1 MTFLRLGGRLL
12 VGVSA
17 IAAALSAQTM
27 NTGTLLGTVRDP
39 SGATLPDATVRIQRT
54 DPPFERAVRTD
65 DAGNYFVPQV
75 PIGTYQLSFEKT
87 GFQKLVRSQVDLS
100 AGQSLRVDTTLA
112 IGSVAEAVEVSTQVA
127 QVDTATGNVGST
139 IYGSQVQEIALNTR
153 SFTQLMTLQ
162 PGVSSMQAQQPGFGS
177 NTSVPFSFNGG
188 QTSANNWT
196 LDGGRNIDT
205 FNGNNLSMVNL
216 DAIAEVRIE
225 RNAYSAEYGRNGGAQ
240 VNVITK
246 SGSNAF
252 HGTLFEFFRND
263 KLDARNFFAPVRPKN
278 RYNNFGGTL
287 GGPIV
292 RDKLFFFVSNEY
304 RRIQQN
310 TGTRTSTVPT
320 EAQIRGD
327 FSGGRTIMNP
337 ATGQPFP
344 GNQIPANLIDPNAV
358 AIIRTY
364 YQPPTPGF
372 QQGALNYSSTEPD
385 GTRYRSALGR
395 FDYNWKPNLLLFGRY
410 NIDSTRLFS
419 PYGLFASNPMHN
431 VAHSEQS
438 HVVRVMNLSTNWVA
452 SPNVVNQITSAF
464 FHTSLAISTGPN
476 ASRSRAANL
485 SIPRVFDTV
494 TASSSLIPSIT
505 LAQGYAGIDIRWPQ
519 NISGYTWEL
528 IDNLSWNVGRHSIK
542 IGGSIDKENKSQ
554 NQSNPNNNGTFNFNG
569 SATGDA
575 LADFLMGRAFQYTE
589 NSAHVFGVSRWVNL
603 SGYIQDQIRATPRLS
618 LNIGLRYEFYQ
629 PEQDTDGFYSFF
641 LPNLFNR
648 ARAPQIMP
656 ANGQIVPGTENFGN
670 GIVIAGQDGPF
681 GNAVTNTVYN
691 TFAPRGGFSY
701 ALTEDNL
708 TVLRGGFG
716 IFHDRWSQNV
726 STLRNNYPFNQSASI
741 FTASLS
747 NPAEGQRRLFPI
759 ALSNF
764 ASPWNIP
771 YYMKWS
777 LGLQR
782 QLPGDVLLDVSYV
795 GSRGVALV
803 RSRDITQ
810 PLPSVAV
817 SLTQLNPNAARP
829 YPGFAG
835 INTFETT
842 GNSIYHSMQA
852 SASRRFAAGFG
863 LQASY
868 TFSRSI
874 DNNVTPMNSY
884 ADSRLERAL
893 SSFDRTHVLALSYIY
908 ELPFFRARS
917 DLQSKFLGGWQ
928 ISGISR
934 FESGTPLTVTI
945 PGDRAGVGGG
955 VQRPDVVGP
964 LTLHKELARWFS
976 TSSFATPAPGTF
988 GNAGRNIIRGPGI
1001 NNWDV
1006 SFIKRTN
1013 ITEAVALQFR
1023 AEFFNLF
1030 NHTQYSAVNTALGA
1044 SAFGQVTSAR
1054 DPRITQL
1061 AMRFLF

>member
-1 MTFLRLGGRLL
+1 
-12 VGVSA
+12 
-17 IAAALSAQTM
+17 M

-39 SGATLPDATVRIQRT
+39 SGAVLPDATVKILRT
-54 DPPFERAVRTD
+54 DPPFERQVSTD
-65 DAGNYFVPQV
+65 GSGNYLAPQV
-75 PIGTYQLSFEKT
+75 PVGTYQVSFEKT
-87 GFQKLVRSQVDLS
+87 GFQKVVRSQVELS
-100 AGQSLRVDTTLA
+100 AAQSLRVDSVLPL
-112 IGSVAEAVEVSTQVA
+112 GSVTEAVEVSTQVA

-139 IYGSQVQEIALNTR
+139 IFGSQVQEIALNTR

-162 PGVSSMQAQQPGFGS
+162 PGVSSQQAQQPGFGS

-205 FNGNNLSMVNL
+205 FNGNNLSIVNL

-240 VNVITK
+240 VNVVTK
-246 SGSNAF
+246 SGTNAF

-292 RDKLFFFVSNEY
+292 KDKLFFFLSNEY

-320 EAQIRGD
+320 DAQIVGN
-327 FSGGRTIMNP
+327 FTGGRTINDP

-344 GNQIPANLIDPNAV
+344 GNRIPANRIDPNAV
-358 AIIRTY
+358 QLIRTY
-364 YQPPTPGF
+364 YQRPTPGF
-372 QQGALNYSSTEPD
+372 QQGALNFSSTEPD

-419 PYGLFASNPMHN
+419 PYGLFATNPMHG
-431 VAHSEQS
+431 VADSEQS
-438 HVVRVMNLSTNWVA
+438 HIIRVMNLSANWIA

-476 ASRSRAANL
+476 AARVRAPNL
-485 SIPRVFDTV
+485 AIPRVFDTE
-494 TASSSLIPSIT
+494 TDSGGFIPSIT

-528 IDNLSWNVGRHSIK
+528 IDNLSWNHGRHSIK
-542 IGGSIDKENKSQ
+542 LGGAIDKENKSQ

-569 SATGDA
+569 SVTGDA
-575 LADFLMGRAFQYTE
+575 LADFLIGRAFQYTE
-589 NSAHVFGVSRWVNL
+589 NSNHVFGVSRWTNF
-603 SGYIQDQIRATPRLS
+603 SGYIQDQIRATARLS
-618 LNIGLRYEFYQ
+618 LNVGLRYEFYQ

-641 LPNLFNR
+641 LPDRFDR
-648 ARAPQIMP
+648 ARAPQILP
-656 ANGQIVPGTENFGN
+656 GNGQIVPGTENFSN
-670 GIVIAGQDGPF
+670 GIVIAGKDGPF
-681 GNAVTNTVYN
+681 GNAVTNSVYN

-701 ALTEDNL
+701 ALTSDNL

-716 IFHDRWSQNV
+716 MFHDRWSQNV

-747 NPAEGQRRLFPI
+747 NPSEGERRLFPI

-777 LGLQR
+777 LGVQR
-782 QLPGDVLLDVSYV
+782 QLPAEVLLDVSYV
-795 GSRGVALV
+795 GSRGAALV
-803 RSRDITQ
+803 RNRDINQ
-810 PLPSVAV
+810 PAPSAAVAGG
-817 SLTQLNPNAARP
+817 QLNPNAARP

-835 INTFETT
+835 ITTYETT
-842 GNSIYHSMQA
+842 GNSIYHSMQV
-852 SASRRFAAGFG
+852 SGSRRFSRGLA

-874 DNNVTPMNSY
+874 DNNVTPINSY
-884 ADSRLERAL
+884 ADSRLERAV
-893 SSFDRTHVLALSYIY
+893 SNFDRTHVLALSYIY
-908 ELPFFRARS
+908 EFPFLRSSEGLARK
-917 DLQSKFLGGWQ
+917 LFYGWQ
-928 ISGISR
+928 LSGISR
-934 FESGTPLTVTI
+934 FESGTPLNIGI
-945 PGDRAGVGGG
+945 PGDRAGVGGSG
-955 VQRPDVVGP
+955 QRPDVVAP
-964 LTLHKELARWFS
+964 ITTEKQLVRWFS
-976 TSSFATPAPGTF
+976 TASFANPALGSF
-988 GNAGRNIIRGPGI
+988 GSAGRNLVRGPGI

-1006 SFIKRTN
+1006 SFIKRTE
-1013 ITEAVALQFR
+1013 ITENVSVQFR
-1023 AEFFNLF
+1023 AEFFNLW
-1030 NHTQYSAVNTALGA
+1030 NHTQFANVNTSFGA
-1044 SAFGQVTSAR
+1044 AAFGQVTSAR

-1061 AMRFLF
+1061 ALRLLF